1 MKPTGFNRLRT
12 KGFKNGTISLYV
24 WGKKMVH
31 HSNFDFY
38 ININELPAGQNKFMA
53 MLEYAFMERIRCNKI
68 TVVVLT
74 GDTSEGKSS
83 ISQALVEE
91 FCRLEGINYA
101 DFVDDVTIYTPL
113 EYPEKQK
120 ALLFDERLKPIQFMI
135 IDEGRLVVRA
145 KDWFSYIN
153 QVIADIFAMQRRI
166 KRLLIIINTQSLED
180 IDKDLR
186 RRITFWGIV
195 YRPLHEKARLYL
207 NKFWDDM
214 REPENIR
221 LKKRMF
227 RGIVEEDGVKKI
239 LTIPFIKFP
248 LPSKAVWDKYDD
260 HSYIAKAAILKK
272 KLNDLLE
279 SMKAKYGV
287 ESDRVNNL
295 FNFYTKPE
303 NIEELYLHGAIGKKG
318 EFKLKKKAIEI
329 FGLLPEQAKQFNEKA
344 NKLFSQ
350 KILEQ
355 NSEKKGDDLIGI
367 PEKVTAELATAE
379 NP

>member
-1 MKPTGFNRLRT
+1 
-12 KGFKNGTISLYV
+12 V
-24 WGKKMVH
+24 AH

-38 ININELPAGQNKFMA
+38 ININEIPPEQNKFMA

-83 ISQALVEE
+83 ISQALIEE
-91 FCRLEGINYA
+91 FCRMQNIKYA
-101 DFVDDVTIYTPL
+101 DFVNDVTIYTPL

-120 ALLFDERLKPIQFMI
+120 ALLFDERLKDIQFMI

-166 KRLLIIINTQSLED
+166 KRLMIIINTQSLED

-207 NKFWDDM
+207 SRFWDDM
-214 REPENIR
+214 RDPENIR

-227 RGIVEEDGVKKI
+227 KGIVEEDGVRKV
-239 LTIPFIKFP
+239 LSVPFIKFP
-248 LPSKAVWDKYDD
+248 MPSKEVWDKYDEN
-260 HSYIAKAAILKK
+260 SYTAKASILKK
-272 KLNDLLE
+272 TELKTSSGSSETKEKFCPKKPKKLVATEKLTN
-279 SMKAKYGV
+279 STTIIIPIN
-287 ESDRVNNL
+287 SSNFF
-295 FNFYTKPE
+295 FNSLKCSSKVIKPFMSTHSKF
-303 NIEELYLHGAIGKKG
+303 LK
-318 EFKLKKKAIEI
+318 KLKPIH
-329 FGLLPEQAKQFNEKA
+329 
-344 NKLFSQ
+344 
-350 KILEQ
+350 
-355 NSEKKGDDLIGI
+355 
-367 PEKVTAELATAE
+367 
-379 NP
+379 